1 MLSRRGFG
9 LVVGAGAMAIASTAT
24 AQASPVSFNVIYP
37 NHPGAKFDT
46 AYYKASHIPLVMR
59 VMGAT
64 RVTLIEGVARG
75 ATPAPYLMI
84 AHFEFASQAAL
95 DAGLAKPEMTAL
107 RADVAKFTDISPTT
121 MFGKPL

>member
-1 MLSRRGFG
+1 MLNRRGFG
-9 LVVGAGAMAIASTAT
+9 LATGLGIMAAAT
-24 AQASPVSFNVIYP
+24 QAAAQSAPVSFNVIYP

-59 VMGAT
+59 VMGAS
-64 RVTLIEGVARG
+64 RVTLIEGVARD
-75 ATPAPYLMI
+75 ATPTPYLMI

-95 DAGLAKPEMTAL
+95 DAGLAKPEMAAV
-107 RADVAKFTDISPTT
+107 RADVAKFTDVSPTT